1 MELLSRSCA
10 LEVCGSSVEPTIS
23 AELETRC
30 EIPGNTG
37 EAPAAVPVETAAQPV
52 RYGRGELRLPGFLHL
67 PSTVLALLSGLIG
80 VDRRCGGVSGMEGAV
95 GMDVDI
101 VAGVDLSVQDSS
113 SASRASVATT
123 VDIVI
128 PVFNE
133 QRSLPGCV
141 EVLRRYLAE
150 FFPFEWLITVV
161 DNASTDATLAVA
173 HELAES
179 CDRVRV
185 LHLDRRGRGLAL
197 RAAWGYSD
205 ADVVVYM
212 DVDLSTGLDALLPLV
227 APLVN
232 GHSDVAV
239 GSRLAPGSRTVR
251 GVRRELIS
259 RCYNGVIRWTHGARF
274 SDAQCGFKAARKEV
288 VRPLLEYVRD
298 DSWFFDT
305 ELLLLAEYNGL
316 RVHEVAVDW
325 VEDVDSRVN
334 VLRTAGADVLGLVR
348 VARAKFDGSAR
359 VSGLPCRPEPSP
371 VHPGAVLG
379 KPESGLLWQLFSFGV
394 IGLLSTLLTVVVF
407 AWLRGWWPPL
417 LANLAALLVATL
429 WNTEA
434 NRRFT
439 FGWRSGSAGSV
450 HMRGFLVL
458 VLYYLVTSG
467 GLLLLHALVRD
478 PSRWWEVGVLVV
490 SSVVGTALRFVLLRT
505 WVFRR
510 PGRLSAAT
518 PC

>member
-1 MELLSRSCA
+1 MDSATGVDVSGQLSS
-10 LEVCGSSVEPTIS
+10 
-23 AELETRC
+23 
-30 EIPGNTG
+30 
-37 EAPAAVPVETAAQPV
+37 PV
-52 RYGRGELRLPGFLHL
+52 R
-67 PSTVLALLSGLIG
+67 
-80 VDRRCGGVSGMEGAV
+80 D
-95 GMDVDI
+95 
-101 VAGVDLSVQDSS
+101 
-113 SASRASVATT
+113 SVAAA

-133 QRSLPGCV
+133 ERSLPGCV
-141 EVLRRYLAE
+141 EVLQKYLTAA
-150 FFPFEWLITVV
+150 FPFEWQITVV
-161 DNASTDATLAVA
+161 DNASTDETPRVA
-173 HELAES
+173 DELAES
-179 CDRVRV
+179 VDRVRV

-197 RAAWGYSD
+197 RAAWGCSD

-251 GVRRELIS
+251 GVRREMIS
-259 RCYNGVIRWTHGARF
+259 RCYNRVVRWTHGARF
-274 SDAQCGFKAARKEV
+274 SDAQCGFKAARRDV
-288 VRPLLEYVRD
+288 VRPLLAYVRD

-334 VLRTAGADVLGLVR
+334 VLRTAGADVIGLLR

-359 VSGLPCRPEPSP
+359 VAGLPCRPEPRA
-371 VHPGAVLG
+371 VHPDAVLG
-379 KPESGLLWQLFSFGV
+379 NREAGLLWQVFSFVMIGV
-394 IGLLSTLLTVVVF
+394 LSTLVTVLVF
-407 AWLRGWWPPL
+407 ALLRSWWPPL

-439 FGWRSGSAGSV
+439 VSGQSISRRRV
-450 HMRGFLVL
+450 HALGLIVF
-458 VLYYLVTSG
+458 VLYYMVTSG

-478 PSRWWEVGVLVV
+478 PSRWVEVGVLVV

-505 WVFRR
+505 WVFRG
-510 PGRLSAAT
+510 PHQVSVEGVPVS
-518 PC
+518 

>member
-1 MELLSRSCA
+1 
-10 LEVCGSSVEPTIS
+10 
-23 AELETRC
+23 
-30 EIPGNTG
+30 
-37 EAPAAVPVETAAQPV
+37 
-52 RYGRGELRLPGFLHL
+52 
-67 PSTVLALLSGLIG
+67 
-80 VDRRCGGVSGMEGAV
+80 
-95 GMDVDI
+95 MDI
-101 VAGVDLSVQDSS
+101 AAGVDVAVQESSHPWRDSM
-113 SASRASVATT
+113 AAT

-133 QRSLPGCV
+133 ERSLPGCV
-141 EVLRRYLAE
+141 EVLQRYLAE
-150 FFPFEWLITVV
+150 SFPFEWLITVV
-161 DNASTDATLAVA
+161 DNASTDRTLRVA
-173 HELAES
+173 YDLAES

-197 RAAWGYSD
+197 RAAWGYSH

-232 GHSDVAV
+232 GHSDLAV

-259 RCYNGVIRWTHGARF
+259 RSYNRVVRWTHGARF
-274 SDAQCGFKAARKEV
+274 SDAQCGFKAARRDV
-288 VRPLLEYVRD
+288 IRPLLDYVRD

-334 VLRTAGADVLGLVR
+334 VVRTASADVVGLLR

-359 VSGLPCRPEPSP
+359 VAGLPCRPEPRAA
-371 VHPGAVLG
+371 HPEAVLA
-379 KPESGLLWQLFSFGV
+379 KREAGLLWQVFSFAV
-394 IGLLSTLLTVVVF
+394 IGVLSTVVTVVVF
-407 AWLRGWWPPL
+407 AWLRSWWPPL
-417 LANLAALLVATL
+417 LANLAALMVATL

-439 FGWRSGSAGSV
+439 FGWRSGSLRRV
-450 HMRGFLVL
+450 HVLGMVVFL
-458 VLYYLVTSG
+458 LYYLVTSG
-467 GLLLLHALVRD
+467 GLLLLHAVVRE
-478 PSRWWEVGVLVV
+478 PSRWWEVSVLVL
-490 SSVVGTALRFVLLRT
+490 SSVVGTALRFVLLRW
-505 WVFRR
+505 WVFRGADQVGVR
-510 PGRLSAAT
+510 APY
-518 PC
+518 

>member
-1 MELLSRSCA
+1 
-10 LEVCGSSVEPTIS
+10 
-23 AELETRC
+23 
-30 EIPGNTG
+30 
-37 EAPAAVPVETAAQPV
+37 
-52 RYGRGELRLPGFLHL
+52 
-67 PSTVLALLSGLIG
+67 
-80 VDRRCGGVSGMEGAV
+80 
-95 GMDVDI
+95 MDVLTD
-101 VAGVDLSVQDSS
+101 VDVSARDSS
-113 SASRASVATT
+113 QKRRDSLAAA

-133 QRSLPGCV
+133 ERSLPGCV
-141 EVLRRYLAE
+141 EVLRRYLADC
-150 FFPFEWLITVV
+150 FPFDWLITVV
-161 DNASTDATLAVA
+161 DNASTDATLRVA
-173 HELAES
+173 DELSQS

-197 RAAWGYSD
+197 RAAWVHSD

-251 GVRRELIS
+251 GVRREVIS
-259 RCYNGVIRWTHGARF
+259 RCYNRVVRWTHGARF
-274 SDAQCGFKAARKEV
+274 SDAQCGFKAVRKDV
-288 VRPLLEYVRD
+288 VRPLLEFVRD

-316 RVHEVAVDW
+316 RIHEVAVDW

-359 VSGLPCRPEPSP
+359 VSGLPCRPGPRP
-371 VHPGAVLG
+371 IHPGAILG
-379 KPESGLLWQLFSFGV
+379 KPGPGLPWQVFSFGV
-394 IGLLSTLLTVVVF
+394 IGILSTLVTVVVF
-407 AWLRGWWPPL
+407 AWLRDWWPPL
-417 LANLAALLVATL
+417 PANLAALLVATV

-439 FGWRSGSAGSV
+439 FGRRSGSMGSV
-450 HMRGFLVL
+450 HLRGLLVFG
-458 VLYYLVTSG
+458 LYYLVTSG

-478 PSRWWEVGVLVV
+478 PSRWWEMTVLMV
-490 SSVVGTALRFVLLRT
+490 SSVVGTALRFMLLRT
-505 WVFRR
+505 WVFHG
-510 PGRLSAAT
+510 PGGTDAAT
-518 PC
+518 PR